1 MLPPIGVL
9 LSVILLVIRT
19 FFRARMTSAINK
31 FIFNFRY
38 VIGDLLLLVDVFE
51 KYREMCRE
59 RMGLE
64 ALHYISLPSLT
75 FDACLK
81 LTKTKLEIIKDID
94 MVQMLE
100 SGIRG
105 GLHLGYTSIGTCRE
119 IVYFI

>member
-1 MLPPIGVL
+1 MKRSRVKKCSPENSQTNTVDWHLHCI
-9 LSVILLVIRT
+9 III
-19 FFRARMTSAINK
+19 FK
-31 FIFNFRY
+31 IFNFRY
-38 VIGDLLLLVDVFE
+38 VIGDVLLLTDVFE
-51 KYREMCRE
+51 KYRTMCSD

-105 GLHLGYTSIGTCRE
+105 GLHLC
-119 IVYFI
+119 

>member
-1 MLPPIGVL
+1 
-9 LSVILLVIRT
+9 
-19 FFRARMTSAINK
+19 
-31 FIFNFRY
+31 
-38 VIGDLLLLVDVFE
+38 
-51 KYREMCRE
+51 
-59 RMGLE
+59 MGLE

-105 GLHLGYTSIGTCRE
+105 GLHLCYRFYVIL
-119 IVYFI
+119 V

>member
-1 MLPPIGVL
+1 
-9 LSVILLVIRT
+9 
-19 FFRARMTSAINK
+19 MTSAINK

-38 VIGDLLLLVDVFE
+38 VIGDVLLLVDVFE